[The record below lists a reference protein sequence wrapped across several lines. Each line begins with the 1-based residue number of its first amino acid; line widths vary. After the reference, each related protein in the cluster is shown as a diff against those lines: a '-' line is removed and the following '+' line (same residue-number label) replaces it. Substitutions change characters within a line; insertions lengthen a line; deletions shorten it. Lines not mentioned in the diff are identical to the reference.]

1 MGHTVDDHT
10 AVDDKTT
17 MRRLGL
23 AILAMCCGT
32 ICIVAIAIT
41 VGHLH

>member
-1 MGHTVDDHT
+1 MSE

-23 AILAMCCGT
+23 AVFAMCCGALGL
-32 ICIVAIAIT
+32 VFLAVT
-41 VGHLH
+41 VGS